1 MEAYLDFLTEL
12 GALFTQLTD
21 LEREKMTAVQ
31 AGDLDQLNSCIRREQ
46 ALSLSLRG
54 CIRREQA
61 LSLSL
66 RGMDRKRETMLEE
79 LGMTGVNLRQLPD
92 RCPPQLQARAQ
103 AVTEDLR
110 RRYEVLNSSRESART
125 MLECNLH
132 KLERQLEE
140 LGAPQDLEPGYQ
152 PAQADLPPGMRTD
165 FHA

>member
-1 MEAYLDFLTEL
+1 MEAYLDFLSEL

-31 AGDLDQLNSCIRREQ
+31 AGDLDQLNS
-46 ALSLSLRG
+46 

>member
-54 CIRREQA
+54 
-61 LSLSL
+61 
-66 RGMDRKRETMLEE
+66 MDRKRETMLEE
-79 LGMTGVNLRQLPD
+79 LGMTGVKLRQLPD

-125 MLECNLH
+125 MLECSLH

-152 PAQADLPPGMRTD
+152 PSQADLPPGMRTD

>member
-31 AGDLDQLNSCIRREQ
+31 AGDLDQLNS
-46 ALSLSLRG
+46 

>member
-31 AGDLDQLNSCIRREQ
+31 AGDLDQLNS
-46 ALSLSLRG
+46 

-125 MLECNLH
+125 MLECSLH

>member
-31 AGDLDQLNSCIRREQ
+31 AGDLDQLNS
-46 ALSLSLRG
+46 

-103 AVTEDLR
+103 AVTEDLH